1 MVFVLTSLMF
11 ADRHLRWAGGA
22 SLSFSILFA
31 VKQAEGDCRRKAIHL
46 GASFAHRVDRD
57 IRRFLWDMA
66 EGGRPAASM
75 NRPETIEE
83 TGYEGDSQA
92 IGGAARVE
100 VPRLPKHAVQR
111 GCIQGNL
118 LNRFKT

>member
-1 MVFVLTSLMF
+1 M
-11 ADRHLRWAGGA
+11 
-22 SLSFSILFA
+22 SFSILFA